1 MEVKLQ
7 FYSTIVFGTLITDR
21 LIKGGRLMGSRLT
34 EVQLYFM
41 ID

>member
-7 FYSTIVFGTLITDR
+7 FYSTIVFGTLITGR
-21 LIKGGRLMGSRLT
+21 LIKGGRLMGSSLT

>member
-7 FYSTIVFGTLITDR
+7 LYSTIVFGTLITGR
-21 LIKGGRLMGSRLT
+21 LIKGGRLT